1 MPEEGRTI
9 TEIIL
14 QGIKNLQVSNRGLT
28 LCAALTLEA
37 TEQVQ
42 SDSLVSQR
50 PFLYFNRHR
59 SSIGLAC
66 ARLWRIAAIAHLA
79 MPTRRSNSEQI
90 ISSDN
95 MSCPLD
101 SKTSTL
107 ASFLNSRPAKT
118 DVTYEEQ
125 LEQHL
130 TRLADRIS
138 DASDTLAKD
147 VTQNTL
153 AIGKA
158 MTDMTHLMR
167 KPGGSSSERREGGG
181 GGGGSTGSVCMY
193 FIFLFF

>member
-1 MPEEGRTI
+1 
-9 TEIIL
+9 
-14 QGIKNLQVSNRGLT
+14 
-28 LCAALTLEA
+28 
-37 TEQVQ
+37 
-42 SDSLVSQR
+42 
-50 PFLYFNRHR
+50 
-59 SSIGLAC
+59 
-66 ARLWRIAAIAHLA
+66 
-79 MPTRRSNSEQI
+79 
-90 ISSDN
+90 

-107 ASFLNSRPAKT
+107 ASFLKSRPAKT
-118 DVTYEEQ
+118 EATYEEQ

-167 KPGGSSSERREGGG
+167 KPGGSLSERREGGA
-181 GGGGSTGSVCMY
+181 GGGGSTGSVARYCRYVCMDVCM
-193 FIFLFF
+193 